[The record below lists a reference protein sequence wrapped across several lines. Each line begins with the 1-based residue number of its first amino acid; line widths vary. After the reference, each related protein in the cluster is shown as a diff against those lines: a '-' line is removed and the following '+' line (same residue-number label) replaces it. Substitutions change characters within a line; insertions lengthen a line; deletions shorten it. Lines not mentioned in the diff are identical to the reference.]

1 MEWIEYTDFKKL
13 DLRVGTV
20 TQVERV
26 PDTDKLYQMKVDVGD
41 GKEIQIVS
49 SIVPYYREEE
59 LLDTKIIVLMNLKPT
74 RFRGVLSEGMLLA
87 AETDDDSE
95 CVLLTT
101 EREIANGTKIT

>member
-1 MEWIEYTDFKKL
+1 MEWIEYADFKKL
-13 DLRVGTV
+13 DFRVGTI

-26 PDTDKLYQMKVDVGD
+26 PDTDKLYQIKVDVGG

-59 LLDTKIIVLMNLKPT
+59 LLNTKIIVLMNLKPT

-87 AETDDDSE
+87 AETDDGSE

-101 EREIANGTKIT
+101 EKDVADGTKIT

>member
-1 MEWIEYTDFKKL
+1 LELIEYADFKKL

-26 PDTDKLYQMKVDVGD
+26 PDTDKLYQMKVDVGS
-41 GKEIQIVS
+41 GKVIQIVS

-59 LLDTKIIVLMNLKPT
+59 LLNTKIVVLLNLKPT

-101 EREIANGTKIT
+101 ERDITNGTKIT